1 MPFEIHSFVQD
12 ADNQD
17 VTLLAER
24 VEDYVMSTMESI

>member
-12 ADNQD
+12 AYNQD
-17 VTLLAER
+17 VALRAER

>member
-1 MPFEIHSFVQD
+1 MPLEIHPLVQD

-17 VTLLAER
+17 VALRAER